1 MKYYN
6 YGTIKLKRQREQK
19 LGVATVTASRVK
31 FYTKKDTLV
40 FVIDLLN
47 VAAQEFI
54 DKYYKDIVG
63 K

>member
-31 FYTKKDTLV
+31 FYTKKDTLP
-40 FVIDLLN
+40 
-47 VAAQEFI
+47 
-54 DKYYKDIVG
+54 VG
-63 K
+63 GINLVHT